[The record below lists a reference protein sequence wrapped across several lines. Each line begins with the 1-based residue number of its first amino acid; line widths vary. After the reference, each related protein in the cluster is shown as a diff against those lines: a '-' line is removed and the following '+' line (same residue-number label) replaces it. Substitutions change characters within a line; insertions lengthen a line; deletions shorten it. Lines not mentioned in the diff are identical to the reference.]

1 MIAAFLI
8 ASGTAQQ
15 FLSILLLH
23 DSSGEVGGATLGEPT
38 KKHPVLRVRPLL
50 ATVTG

>member
-15 FLSILLLH
+15 FLSILLFH
-23 DSSGEVGGATLGEPT
+23 DSSGEVGGATLGNLQ
-38 KKHPVLRVRPLL
+38 KHPVLRVRPLL
-50 ATVTG
+50 ATATG